1 MYLINLMYRCMFGG
15 FFLITDLYKSTAST
29 VLSKIVNDLLSNG
42 FPYDLVYLHPTF
54 FLHMYPKNERYEYGA
69 AWVLDIDGKHCS
81 MWMGV
86 GSRLFRT
93 DGLQDVF
100 LGEHSR
106 SILFDPICLG
116 QLSRSIQRISVAK
129 LKKINWFS
137 GLKIYLNQLKLKDLF
152 WYPWN

>member
-1 MYLINLMYRCMFGG
+1 
-15 FFLITDLYKSTAST
+15 
-29 VLSKIVNDLLSNG
+29 
-42 FPYDLVYLHPTF
+42 
-54 FLHMYPKNERYEYGA
+54 
-69 AWVLDIDGKHCS
+69 

-100 LGEHSR
+100 VGEHSR

-129 LKKINWFS
+129 LKKIN
-137 GLKIYLNQLKLKDLF
+137 
-152 WYPWN
+152 

>member
-1 MYLINLMYRCMFGG
+1 MKVFRWICWRISYTLCILLILCTDACLEG

-81 MWMGV
+81 MWMDV
-86 GSRLFRT
+86 GT
-93 DGLQDVF
+93 
-100 LGEHSR
+100 